1 MTLTYL
7 VSIFLKPWYTS
18 SSAVTWATQCLD
30 DLSGHMPSN
39 KLVAWLAFWWGCMS
53 EGVCGRFWC
62 KWVWMSLNCGSLQ
75 ACVFCVTLVSSPGLQ
90 RFQSISFSIYWHHSG
105 IIWLLPFHFVF
116 EGGPAVE
123 ITGNDEYQHY
133 QIPLVQQMHWE
144 NTMCSEN
151 LNGQLRK
158 QQCWDYKDNNLSASL
173 KKRKLYGWQEM
184 HKNMKDE
191 KAVNT
196 VYIFIMTVLLHLLN
210 ICKGFIDTVLW

>member
-1 MTLTYL
+1 MP
-7 VSIFLKPWYTS
+7 FDGAACLKVCV
-18 SSAVTWATQCLD
+18 AG
-30 DLSGHMPSN
+30 SGVN
-39 KLVAWLAFWWGCMS
+39 V
-53 EGVCGRFWC
+53 E
-62 KWVWMSLNCGSLQ
+62 WVWTVDPCMPVFFVLFLSILQ
-75 ACVFCVTLVSSPGLQ
+75 ALLQ

-105 IIWLLPFHFVF
+105 IIWLLPFLHFVF
-116 EGGPAVE
+116 EGGPAVK

-133 QIPLVQQMHWE
+133 QIPLVQLMHRE

-191 KAVNT
+191 KGVNT

-210 ICKGFIDTVLW
+210 IWKGFIDRVLW